1 METVLYGDLFIAGNS
16 LVNITI
22 FIFVGKFLRK
32 HINLCKYSIVS
43 IGMSMLYLLAVY
55 KNFVL
60 SSIVSQ
66 LLIIIAGI
74 LLFKPKS
81 IWETVILYL
90 IIGLFSFLSV
100 TIINVLIYY
109 TGIKNG
115 KIVIP
120 IGILV
125 SNAIINFSA
134 KNLYK
139 TKNYYDVEILN
150 NNKSILIK
158 AFMDTGHSLIDPI
171 SKKPVLIVEY
181 RAFNEMLPLQFRK
194 IFEKENIYSTINE
207 MSENSYVNK
216 LRIIPYSSLGNEK
229 GILIGFEVD
238 KMIVNGKSVEKPIVG
253 IYNSVL
259 CKNGLYNALIS
270 PKHLGRQ

>member
-43 IGMSMLYLLAVY
+43 IGMSVLYLFTIY

-139 TKNYYDVEILN
+139 TK
-150 NNKSILIK
+150 
-158 AFMDTGHSLIDPI
+158 TGHSLIDPI

>member
-1 METVLYGDLFIAGNS
+1 MYNNPLLKHFYILQICKQNVCIYRGDTMETVLYGDLFIAGNS

-43 IGMSMLYLLAVY
+43 IGMSVLYLFTVY
-55 KNFVL
+55 KNFIL

-90 IIGLFSFLSV
+90 IIGFFSFLSV

-134 KNLYK
+134 KNLHK
-139 TKNYYDVEILN
+139 TKNYYDIEILN
-150 NNKSILIK
+150 DNN
-158 AFMDTGHSLIDPI
+158 
-171 SKKPVLIVEY
+171 
-181 RAFNEMLPLQFRK
+181 QF
-194 IFEKENIYSTINE
+194 
-207 MSENSYVNK
+207 
-216 LRIIPYSSLGNEK
+216 
-229 GILIGFEVD
+229 
-238 KMIVNGKSVEKPIVG
+238 
-253 IYNSVL
+253 
-259 CKNGLYNALIS
+259 
-270 PKHLGRQ
+270 

>member
-22 FIFVGKFLRK
+22 FVFVGKFLRK
-32 HINLCKYSIVS
+32 HINLCKYSLVS
-43 IGMSMLYLLAVY
+43 IAISVLYLLAIY
-55 KNFVL
+55 KNFILASV
-60 SSIVSQ
+60 VSQ

-74 LLFKPKS
+74 FLFKPKNL
-81 IWETVILYL
+81 WETVILYL

-100 TIINVLIYY
+100 TAINILIYY

-120 IGILV
+120 VGILI
-125 SNAIINFSA
+125 SNAVINFSA
-134 KNLYK
+134 KNLHK
-139 TKNYYDVEILN
+139 TKNYYDVEIIN
-150 NNKSILIK
+150 NHKSILIK
-158 AFMDTGHSLIDPI
+158 AFMDTGHSLIEPI

-181 RAFNEMLPLQFRK
+181 RALKELIPLKLR
-194 IFEKENIYSTINE
+194 ILFERENVYSAINE
-207 MSENSYVNK
+207 ITENSYSNRLK
-216 LRIIPYSSLGNEK
+216 IIPYSSLGNEK

-238 KMIVNGKSVEKPIVG
+238 SIVVNGKSVEKPIFG
-253 IYNSVL
+253 IYNSVK
-259 CKNGLYNALIS
+259 CKNVLYNSLLS

>member
-43 IGMSMLYLLAVY
+43 IGMSVLYLFTVY

-134 KNLYK
+134 KNL
-139 TKNYYDVEILN
+139 
-150 NNKSILIK
+150 
-158 AFMDTGHSLIDPI
+158 P
-171 SKKPVLIVEY
+171 
-181 RAFNEMLPLQFRK
+181 
-194 IFEKENIYSTINE
+194 
-207 MSENSYVNK
+207 
-216 LRIIPYSSLGNEK
+216 
-229 GILIGFEVD
+229 
-238 KMIVNGKSVEKPIVG
+238 
-253 IYNSVL
+253 
-259 CKNGLYNALIS
+259 
-270 PKHLGRQ
+270 

>member
-139 TKNYYDVEILN
+139 TKNAVQQMTAFFITCFPKNPVY
-150 NNKSILIK
+150 NKSQLSQKGNDIFSYTFLLIIK
-158 AFMDTGHSLIDPI
+158 LNELIFPLFRCEQ
-171 SKKPVLIVEY
+171 SMKKK
-181 RAFNEMLPLQFRK
+181 R
-194 IFEKENIYSTINE
+194 
-207 MSENSYVNK
+207 
-216 LRIIPYSSLGNEK
+216 LG
-229 GILIGFEVD
+229 
-238 KMIVNGKSVEKPIVG
+238 
-253 IYNSVL
+253 
-259 CKNGLYNALIS
+259 S
-270 PKHLGRQ
+270 PHFSPS

>member
-43 IGMSMLYLLAVY
+43 IGMLYLLAVY
-55 KNFVL
+55 KNFIL

-90 IIGLFSFLSV
+90 IIGFFSFLSV

-134 KNLYK
+134 KQK
-139 TKNYYDVEILN
+139 TI
-150 NNKSILIK
+150 
-158 AFMDTGHSLIDPI
+158 
-171 SKKPVLIVEY
+171 
-181 RAFNEMLPLQFRK
+181 
-194 IFEKENIYSTINE
+194 
-207 MSENSYVNK
+207 
-216 LRIIPYSSLGNEK
+216 
-229 GILIGFEVD
+229 
-238 KMIVNGKSVEKPIVG
+238 MI
-253 IYNSVL
+253 
-259 CKNGLYNALIS
+259 
-270 PKHLGRQ
+270 

>member
-43 IGMSMLYLLAVY
+43 IGMSVLYLFTIY

-134 KNLYK
+134 K
-139 TKNYYDVEILN
+139 ILN